1 MIDLHSH
8 ILWGMD
14 DGSKSS
20 DMSLAM
26 VRQAARSGV
35 THIIATPHVNRR
47 GHVPAW
53 PDIVGRTQELK
64 EMAAAEQLAIEIHS
78 GAEVE
83 LNYDTLQFIRE
94 DSRDYC
100 LAGSRYI
107 LVELTDQSR
116 PDQVEKLLYEL
127 MLRGFIPVMAHPE
140 RYERLMKQPER
151 ILDWMQQGLLCQCNA
166 GSFAG
171 DFGNQAKANA
181 TALLQH
187 GMVTFLGTD
196 AHNLDH
202 RNTDIFQ
209 YQDAIDSLD
218 SKDKD
223 TWTQCEI
230 NEAKL
235 LEDKVF
241 YPDLPEHWQ
250 PKRTG
255 LLGRLFGHK

>member
-8 ILWGMD
+8 ILWGLD

-127 MLRGFIPVMAHPE
+127 MLRGFIPILAHPE

-151 ILDWMQQGLLCQCNA
+151 ILDWMHQGLLCQCNA

-171 DFGNQAKANA
+171 DFGSQTKANA

-187 GMVTFLGTD
+187 RMVTFLGTD

-202 RNTDIFQ
+202 RHTDIYQ
-209 YQDAIDSLD
+209 YQDSIDSLD
-218 SKDKD
+218 RKDQD
-223 TWTQCEI
+223 TWTQCEM
-230 NEAKL
+230 NAAKL

-250 PKRTG
+250 TKHAG
-255 LLGRLFGHK
+255 LLGRLFGRK